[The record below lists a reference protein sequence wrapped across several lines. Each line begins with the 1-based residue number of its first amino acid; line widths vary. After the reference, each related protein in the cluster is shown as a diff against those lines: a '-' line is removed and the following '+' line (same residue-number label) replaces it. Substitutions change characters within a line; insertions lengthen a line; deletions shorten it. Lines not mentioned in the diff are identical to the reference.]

1 MKARGDGTTHMLEF
15 GGLVLIITIHQTM
28 VLRLSSSRV
37 RESEMSECVNL
48 VMEISESTELNQG
61 VMGDWAY
68 YNFSVRISNS
78 DQYVPAGST
87 EGAPDGKP
95 LPPSL
100 VAQPGNAKHSLQ
112 PVAYSEFISL
122 LVVERR
128 STAQAILNRLCQVGL
143 NELRLAKLAALAC
156 EAHMANKRWPF
167 SMIGYRV
174 SVYTAIICYI

>member
-48 VMEISESTELNQG
+48 VM
-61 VMGDWAY
+61 GDWAY

-87 EGAPDGKP
+87 EGAADGNP